1 MDMLL
6 ARFNVSNENG
16 RIGAFSSELCELI
29 RDIAFQALTSP
40 KANATHVKRWA
51 VDAVLKYPTS
61 GIMSLVVRLQEE
73 QLSAVYQLWLE
84 EALYESLSWHVEGSQ
99 LCIRTSSG
107 VVTETLEGE
116 EVVVDFLRR
125 LRVVQATMGIPG

>member
-1 MDMLL
+1 MHSSWTCCWPGSTFRTRTDALELFLL
-6 ARFNVSNENG
+6 S
-16 RIGAFSSELCELI
+16 C
-29 RDIAFQALTSP
+29 
-40 KANATHVKRWA
+40 ANATHVKRWA